1 MTKRK
6 LTAML
11 TALAC
16 AVSAMP
22 VLTGSAL
29 SSGEMTEYMI
39 VNVSTNADGDVT
51 GLILSECNGTC
62 LSQVTT
68 CGADIAAM
76 LEGEETPEW
85 GDIIRLS
92 APDAG
97 AEIIPL
103 CLHYGAVPEY
113 ENLGNITEIGTLEYL
128 TVEGY
133 DQTTDGQIV
142 QCQLV
147 DENNNVYRYN
157 PDENYDLP
165 VPDMTESKEGLYY
178 MYNGKVMF
186 WAGEVTVDP
195 EEIPWTATGIVI
207 GPNLIGLEGHGEFTF
222 DDTIDSSGD
231 PISAGDVVELKMRG
245 GVLDIYPGLLPAIE
259 HIDRL
264 GTAAELYGYG
274 EYTVTEND
282 GTQLVMTDIAGEEK
296 TYSYYLQTEMGYE
309 LYNSD
314 LVVNAKAGDTILF
327 MHDKNGNPIV
337 PVEPDDLLS
346 RTEFVVIGVDDA
358 ENPQN
363 YIIIQS
369 ESPTAVYKLSAGDIA
384 AYLADGGEPLSYGD
398 IFTLAG
404 DYFYT
409 CIWGTNDIMLSKPE
423 TIRIEGSV
431 FDLAET
437 ADFTFNSASATTFVG
452 LDGEEKGYEYPV
464 DFMVGTG
471 LMFGS
476 DFTQPDGIDWT
487 KPERGDQITMY
498 TYNGVPMFP
507 KSIQRIGDADGDS
520 NVNASDAAEMLI
532 IAAENG
538 AGARNAVTFSNDVNA
553 DGVTD
558 AADAAAVLIY
568 AAAKGTGSF
577 IPWEDILA

>member
-1 MTKRK
+1 
-6 LTAML
+6 ML

-22 VLTGSAL
+22 VLTASSL
-29 SSGEMTEYMI
+29 SWEEPTQYMI

-76 LEGEETPEW
+76 LEGEKTPEW

-92 APDAG
+92 PPYYI
-97 AEIIPL
+97 AEIIPG
-103 CLHYGAVPEY
+103 CLHYGGAVPEY

-133 DQTTDGQIV
+133 DQTSYGQIV
-142 QCQLV
+142 QCQLA
-147 DENNNVYRYN
+147 DENNNVYLYN
-157 PDENYDLP
+157 PDENYGIP
-165 VPDMTESKEGLYY
+165 APDMTESKEGLYY
-178 MYNGKVMF
+178 MYNGEVML
-186 WAGEVTVDP
+186 WAGEAAVDP
-195 EEIPWTATGIVI
+195 EKTPWTATGIVI
-207 GPNLIGLEGHGEFTF
+207 GPNLIDLDGHGDFLF
-222 DDTIDSSGD
+222 DDTIDSNGD
-231 PISAGDVVELKMRG
+231 PIGAGDVVELKLRG
-245 GVLDIYPGLLPAIE
+245 DVADMYPGLLPAIE

-282 GTQLVMTDIAGEEK
+282 GTKLVMTNTAGEEK
-296 TYSYYLQTEMGYE
+296 TYSYYLQAEMEYE
-309 LYNSD
+309 LYNSE
-314 LVVNAKAGDTILF
+314 LVVDAKAGDAILF
-327 MHDKNGNPIV
+327 MHDKNGNPSV
-337 PVEPDDLLS
+337 PVEPEELFS

-358 ENPQN
+358 DHPED
-363 YIIIQS
+363 YIII
-369 ESPTAVYKLSAGDIA
+369 ESGYPTAVYQLSAGDIA
-384 AYLADGGEPLSYGD
+384 AYLANGGTPLSYGD

-404 DYFYT
+404 NYAYT
-409 CIWGTNDIMLSKPE
+409 CIWGTNDIMLEKPE

-431 FDLAET
+431 FDKAET
-437 ADFTFNSASATTFVG
+437 ADFTFDSASANTFVW
-452 LDGEEKGYEYPV
+452 LEGEEKGYQYPV
-464 DFMVGTG
+464 DFMIGTG

-476 DFTQPDGIDWT
+476 DFIQPDGIDWT
-487 KPERGDQITMY
+487 KPERGDRITMY

-507 KSIQRIGDADGDS
+507 KTMQRIGDADGDS

-538 AGARNAVTFSNDVNA
+538 AGARNAVTFSNDVNS